1 MTMEAPKALRGH
13 KAKMNP
19 YKNEKY
25 ITFEEMNNEIYREDK
40 KHKRKKSFFCIIVI

>member
-1 MTMEAPKALRGH
+1 MEAPKALRVY

-40 KHKRKKSFFCIIVI
+40 KHKRKK